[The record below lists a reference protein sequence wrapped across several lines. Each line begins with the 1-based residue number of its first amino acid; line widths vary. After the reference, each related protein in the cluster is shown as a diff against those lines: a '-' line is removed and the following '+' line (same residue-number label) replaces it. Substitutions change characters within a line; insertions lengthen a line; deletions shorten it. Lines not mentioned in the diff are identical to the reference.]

1 MRIKVTLSPAVTKF
15 TVIHGISFS
24 WVCDE
29 MTARITD
36 HTINPVN
43 GLDSNSLQNSGEE
56 PDSEVRLV

>member
-1 MRIKVTLSPAVTKF
+1 MPTKVTLSPTKF

-29 MTARITD
+29 MTDRVTD
-36 HTINPVN
+36 LTINPMN
-43 GLDSNSLQNSGEE
+43 GLDSNSLENSDEE